1 MQQVE
6 VPTLAYV
13 VGQFTEMN
21 MKTVYYMLQATNKRR
36 ERSNILKRSDL
47 GVNQTSALLQWEDG
61 GSECSLFVFDSNVLS
76 SGFWGGLWLQGRN
89 SAECF
94 VVYWICPLQGS
105 KRDESMLHSET
116 SNLFHISK
124 FSNYMSWYKIHCCNM
139 ETLLHHSWYSKL
151 MLVFWN
157 VSSEL
162 PQEIT
167 DVQVSFVPNLCV

>member
-1 MQQVE
+1 M
-6 VPTLAYV
+6 
-13 VGQFTEMN
+13 
-21 MKTVYYMLQATNKRR
+21 

-61 GSECSLFVFDSNVLS
+61 GPECSLFVFDSNALS
-76 SGFWGGLWLQGRN
+76 SGFYLTTGQLQGGN
-89 SAECF
+89 SAEF
-94 VVYWICPLQGS
+94 VVYSICSLQGS
-105 KRDESMLHSET
+105 KQDESMPHSET
-116 SNLFHISK
+116 NNLFHISK

-139 ETLLHHSWYSKL
+139 ETRLHHSWYSKL